1 MPYPSNHSAMSLFV
15 QRLDS
20 HTPLAADAR
29 QALLSLPVQRQDV
42 RAHFDFVDLG
52 SSSDHASL
60 VSEGLVGRVGQ
71 TGDGRRQIV
80 SLHIPGEIA
89 DLQSV
94 IVPQAT
100 TALTALTGS
109 TLLRVAHDDLRR
121 VGLEHPSIATAF
133 WRACVVEAAIVA
145 QWLINIG
152 QRPARAR
159 MAHLF
164 CEMAARYEMLD
175 QSDGRRY
182 RLPMTQEQLGDA
194 LGLTSVHVNRTLQGL
209 REERLVTVS
218 RDSIEILDWDA
229 LAAAGEFHRAYLVAA

>member
-1 MPYPSNHSAMSLFV
+1 MPYPSNHSAMALFV
-15 QRLDS
+15 QRLAS
-20 HTPLAADAR
+20 HTPLDADAR
-29 QALLSLPVQRQDV
+29 EALLSLPVQRHDV
-42 RAHFDFVDLG
+42 RAHADFVEVG

-60 VSEGLVGRVGQ
+60 VAEGLVGRFGQ

-80 SLHIPGEIA
+80 SLHLPGEIA

-109 TLLRVAHDDLRR
+109 TLLRVAHNDLRR
-121 VGLEHPSIATAF
+121 VGLRHPGIATAF

-152 QRPARAR
+152 QRPARSR

-164 CEMAARYEMLD
+164 CEMATRYALLD

-209 REERLVTVS
+209 REERLVSVS
-218 RDSIEILDWDA
+218 RDSVEILDWDG
-229 LAAAGEFHRAYLVAA
+229 LVAAGEFDRAYLAAA

>member
-1 MPYPSNHSAMSLFV
+1 MPYPSNYSAMSLFV
-15 QRLDS
+15 QQLAM
-20 HTPLAADAR
+20 HTPLDRDAR
-29 QALLSLPVQRQDV
+29 EALLALPVHRYDV
-42 RAHFDFVDLG
+42 RAHADFVQVGD
-52 SSSDHASL
+52 STDHASL
-60 VSEGLVGRVGQ
+60 VAEGLVGRFGQ

-94 IVPQAT
+94 IAPQAT
-100 TALTALTGS
+100 TSLTALTGS

-121 VGLEHPSIATAF
+121 VGLEHPGLATAF
-133 WRACVVEAAIVA
+133 WRACVIDASIIA

-152 QRPARAR
+152 QRPARSR
-159 MAHLF
+159 LAHLF
-164 CEMAARYEMLD
+164 CEMATRYRQLD

-218 RDSIEILDWDA
+218 RDSIEILDWEA
-229 LAAAGEFHRAYLVAA
+229 LAAAGEFDGSYLAAA